1 MAPSPLQPPRASAL
15 LPRHLTT
22 TTPPA
27 RHTKRAETALR
38 TPNHWTQPKPCG
50 RSLQR
55 AQASPL
61 PRFPPA
67 APPSSALPCLR
78 CASRPGMDPRS
89 TFASTF
95 GHAAPC
101 AVPRRALRS
110 ALPHVGEPVR
120 LCTLGGA
127 FHVGERQAHFTCIPG
142 ALQAPQVQKLAKTK
156 QCVHRVPA
164 VAHED
169 AIAGTRWASDGQN
182 WQKTKKNKNGS
193 VVYRR

>member
-1 MAPSPLQPPRASAL
+1 MAPSPLQRPRASAL

-22 TTPPA
+22 TTPAA
-27 RHTKRAETALR
+27 RQTKRAETALR

-55 AQASPL
+55 APASPL

-95 GHAAPC
+95 CHAAPC

-110 ALPHVGEPVR
+110 ALPHVGPPFAR
-120 LCTLGGA
+120 QGARPQGKAAANRSGFARWAALSTLATGRRISGA
-127 FHVGERQAHFTCIPG
+127 F
-142 ALQAPQVQKLAKTK
+142 QVH
-156 QCVHRVPA
+156 C
-164 VAHED
+164 
-169 AIAGTRWASDGQN
+169 S
-182 WQKTKKNKNGS
+182 
-193 VVYRR
+193 RRRPRN